1 MVQAPA
7 RVKELDQARYRVS
20 QLEKGLSIVDGRG
33 YNVLA
38 GLAELVKHVPP
49 GVPLKVRELTIDGTS
64 IHLEGETT
72 TFDAVEKI
80 KQAFVADRDLS
91 GRIHQRYPCRGC
103 AEPSRVSPHLYGATA
118 MMQMLKERWQHF
130 SQRERIIVS
139 AGGAMV
145 AAALVFLLIIDP
157 LMATIDKLD
166 RQARRKAKDSQELA
180 LVAQEYV
187 VKQARIATLEQRMPI
202 PPAQFSLLAFM
213 EEATTTAQI
222 RDRIVGMQPQ
232 APIVVQGYQ
241 ETAVDLRLDGV
252 SLPQILALLVA
263 IDQAPYDV
271 QVHHLQLKPKYDNPV
286 NLDATLRIVTYAK
299 V

>member
-1 MVQAPA
+1 
-7 RVKELDQARYRVS
+7 
-20 QLEKGLSIVDGRG
+20 
-33 YNVLA
+33 
-38 GLAELVKHVPP
+38 
-49 GVPLKVRELTIDGTS
+49 
-64 IHLEGETT
+64 
-72 TFDAVEKI
+72 
-80 KQAFVADRDLS
+80 
-91 GRIHQRYPCRGC
+91 
-103 AEPSRVSPHLYGATA
+103 

-130 SQRERIIVS
+130 SQRERIIVA
-139 AGGAMV
+139 AGGTVV
-145 AAALVFLLIIDP
+145 AAVLAFLLVIDP

-180 LVAQEYV
+180 LVAQEYL
-187 VKQARIATLEQRMPI
+187 VKQARIAKLEQRMPS

-263 IDQAPYDV
+263 IEQAPYDV
-271 QVHHLQLKPKYDNPV
+271 QVHHLQMKPKYDNPV

>member
-1 MVQAPA
+1 
-7 RVKELDQARYRVS
+7 
-20 QLEKGLSIVDGRG
+20 
-33 YNVLA
+33 
-38 GLAELVKHVPP
+38 
-49 GVPLKVRELTIDGTS
+49 
-64 IHLEGETT
+64 
-72 TFDAVEKI
+72 
-80 KQAFVADRDLS
+80 
-91 GRIHQRYPCRGC
+91 
-103 AEPSRVSPHLYGATA
+103 

-130 SQRERIIVS
+130 SQRERIIVT
-139 AGGAMV
+139 AGGAVV
-145 AAALVFLLIIDP
+145 AATLAFLLIIDP

-166 RQARRKAKDSQELA
+166 RQARRKVKDSQELA

-187 VKQARIATLEQRMPI
+187 VKQARIAKLEQRMPI

-222 RDRIVGMQPQ
+222 RDRITGMQPQ

-263 IDQAPYDV
+263 IEQAPYDV

>member
-1 MVQAPA
+1 
-7 RVKELDQARYRVS
+7 
-20 QLEKGLSIVDGRG
+20 
-33 YNVLA
+33 
-38 GLAELVKHVPP
+38 
-49 GVPLKVRELTIDGTS
+49 
-64 IHLEGETT
+64 
-72 TFDAVEKI
+72 
-80 KQAFVADRDLS
+80 
-91 GRIHQRYPCRGC
+91 
-103 AEPSRVSPHLYGATA
+103 

-130 SQRERIIVS
+130 SQRERIIVA

-157 LMATIDKLD
+157 LIATIDKLD
-166 RQARRKAKDSQELA
+166 RQARRKAKDNQELA
-180 LVAQEYV
+180 LVVQEYV
-187 VKQARIATLEQRMPI
+187 VKQARIAKLEQRMPI

-222 RDRIVGMQPQ
+222 RDRITGMQPQ

-252 SLPQILALLVA
+252 SLPQLLALLVA
-263 IDQAPYDV
+263 IEQAPYDV
-271 QVHHLQLKPKYDNPV
+271 QVHHLQPKYDNPV

>member
-1 MVQAPA
+1 
-7 RVKELDQARYRVS
+7 
-20 QLEKGLSIVDGRG
+20 
-33 YNVLA
+33 
-38 GLAELVKHVPP
+38 
-49 GVPLKVRELTIDGTS
+49 
-64 IHLEGETT
+64 
-72 TFDAVEKI
+72 
-80 KQAFVADRDLS
+80 
-91 GRIHQRYPCRGC
+91 
-103 AEPSRVSPHLYGATA
+103 

-130 SQRERIIVS
+130 SQRERIIVA
-139 AGGAMV
+139 AGGAVV
-145 AAALVFLLIIDP
+145 AAVLVFLLIIDP

-166 RQARRKAKDSQELA
+166 RQARRKVKDSQELA

-187 VKQARIATLEQRMPI
+187 VKQARITKVEQRMPS

-263 IDQAPYDV
+263 IEQAPYDV

>member
-1 MVQAPA
+1 
-7 RVKELDQARYRVS
+7 
-20 QLEKGLSIVDGRG
+20 
-33 YNVLA
+33 
-38 GLAELVKHVPP
+38 
-49 GVPLKVRELTIDGTS
+49 
-64 IHLEGETT
+64 
-72 TFDAVEKI
+72 
-80 KQAFVADRDLS
+80 
-91 GRIHQRYPCRGC
+91 
-103 AEPSRVSPHLYGATA
+103 

-130 SQRERIIVS
+130 SQRERIIV
-139 AGGAMV
+139 AVGGALV
-145 AAALVFLLIIDP
+145 AAALAFVIIIDP
-157 LMATIDKLD
+157 LMTSIDRLD

-187 VKQARIATLEQRMPI
+187 VKQARMTTLEQRMPN

-263 IDQAPYDV
+263 IEQAPYDV
-271 QVHHLQLKPKYDNPV
+271 QVHHLQMKPKYDNPV

>member
-1 MVQAPA
+1 
-7 RVKELDQARYRVS
+7 
-20 QLEKGLSIVDGRG
+20 
-33 YNVLA
+33 
-38 GLAELVKHVPP
+38 
-49 GVPLKVRELTIDGTS
+49 
-64 IHLEGETT
+64 
-72 TFDAVEKI
+72 
-80 KQAFVADRDLS
+80 
-91 GRIHQRYPCRGC
+91 
-103 AEPSRVSPHLYGATA
+103 
-118 MMQMLKERWQHF
+118 MQMLKERWQHF
-130 SQRERIIVS
+130 SQRERIIVA
-139 AGGAMV
+139 AGVAVV
-145 AAALVFLLIIDP
+145 AATLAFLLIIDP

-166 RQARRKAKDSQELA
+166 RQTRRKAKDSQELA

-187 VKQARIATLEQRMPI
+187 VKQARIAKLEQRMPN

-222 RDRIVGMQPQ
+222 RDRIAGLQPQ

-263 IDQAPYDV
+263 IERAPYGV
-271 QVHHLQLKPKYDNPV
+271 QVHHLQMKPKYDNPV

>member
-1 MVQAPA
+1 
-7 RVKELDQARYRVS
+7 
-20 QLEKGLSIVDGRG
+20 
-33 YNVLA
+33 
-38 GLAELVKHVPP
+38 
-49 GVPLKVRELTIDGTS
+49 
-64 IHLEGETT
+64 
-72 TFDAVEKI
+72 
-80 KQAFVADRDLS
+80 
-91 GRIHQRYPCRGC
+91 
-103 AEPSRVSPHLYGATA
+103 
-118 MMQMLKERWQHF
+118 MMQLLKERWQHF
-130 SQRERIIVS
+130 SQRERLIVS

-157 LMATIDKLD
+157 LMASIDKLD

-180 LVAQEYV
+180 LVAQEYAI
-187 VKQARIATLEQRMPI
+187 KQARIAKLEEHMPS

-213 EEATTTAQI
+213 EEATTKAHI

-252 SLPQILALLVA
+252 SLPQLLALLVA
-263 IDQAPYDV
+263 IEQAPYDV
-271 QVHHLQLKPKYDNPV
+271 QVHHLQMKPKYDNPV

>member
-1 MVQAPA
+1 
-7 RVKELDQARYRVS
+7 
-20 QLEKGLSIVDGRG
+20 
-33 YNVLA
+33 
-38 GLAELVKHVPP
+38 
-49 GVPLKVRELTIDGTS
+49 
-64 IHLEGETT
+64 
-72 TFDAVEKI
+72 
-80 KQAFVADRDLS
+80 
-91 GRIHQRYPCRGC
+91 
-103 AEPSRVSPHLYGATA
+103 

-130 SQRERIIVS
+130 SQRERLIVS

-166 RQARRKAKDSQELA
+166 RQARRKTKDSQELA

-187 VKQARIATLEQRMPI
+187 IKQARIAKLEQRMPT

-232 APIVVQGYQ
+232 APTVVQGYQ

-252 SLPQILALLVA
+252 SLPQLLALLVA
-263 IDQAPYDV
+263 IEQAPYDV
-271 QVHHLQLKPKYDNPV
+271 QVHHLQMKPKYDNPV

>member
-1 MVQAPA
+1 
-7 RVKELDQARYRVS
+7 
-20 QLEKGLSIVDGRG
+20 
-33 YNVLA
+33 
-38 GLAELVKHVPP
+38 
-49 GVPLKVRELTIDGTS
+49 
-64 IHLEGETT
+64 
-72 TFDAVEKI
+72 
-80 KQAFVADRDLS
+80 
-91 GRIHQRYPCRGC
+91 
-103 AEPSRVSPHLYGATA
+103 

-130 SQRERIIVS
+130 SQRERIIVA
-139 AGGAMV
+139 AGGTVV
-145 AAALVFLLIIDP
+145 AAVLAFLLVIDP

-180 LVAQEYV
+180 LVAQEYL
-187 VKQARIATLEQRMPI
+187 VKQARIAKLEQRMPS

-241 ETAVDLRLDGV
+241 ETSVDLRLDGV
-252 SLPQILALLVA
+252 TLPQLLALLVV
-263 IDQAPYDV
+263 IEQAPYDV
-271 QVHHLQLKPKYDNPV
+271 QVHHLQMKPKYDNPV

>member
-1 MVQAPA
+1 
-7 RVKELDQARYRVS
+7 
-20 QLEKGLSIVDGRG
+20 
-33 YNVLA
+33 
-38 GLAELVKHVPP
+38 
-49 GVPLKVRELTIDGTS
+49 
-64 IHLEGETT
+64 
-72 TFDAVEKI
+72 
-80 KQAFVADRDLS
+80 
-91 GRIHQRYPCRGC
+91 
-103 AEPSRVSPHLYGATA
+103 

-130 SQRERIIVS
+130 SQRERLIVS
-139 AGGAMV
+139 AGGAIV
-145 AAALVFLLIIDP
+145 AAVLVFLLIIDP
-157 LMATIDKLD
+157 LMASIDKLD

-187 VKQARIATLEQRMPI
+187 IKQARIARLEQRMPS

-232 APIVVQGYQ
+232 APVVVQGYQ

-252 SLPQILALLVA
+252 SLPQLLALLVV
-263 IDQAPYDV
+263 IEQAPYDV
-271 QVHHLQLKPKYDNPV
+271 QVHHLQMKPKYDNPV

>member
-1 MVQAPA
+1 
-7 RVKELDQARYRVS
+7 
-20 QLEKGLSIVDGRG
+20 
-33 YNVLA
+33 
-38 GLAELVKHVPP
+38 
-49 GVPLKVRELTIDGTS
+49 
-64 IHLEGETT
+64 
-72 TFDAVEKI
+72 
-80 KQAFVADRDLS
+80 
-91 GRIHQRYPCRGC
+91 
-103 AEPSRVSPHLYGATA
+103 

-187 VKQARIATLEQRMPI
+187 VKQARIAKLEQRMPI

-271 QVHHLQLKPKYDNPV
+271 QVHHLQMKPKYDNPV